1 MRLASPRRAAAAIL
15 VSGVLVS
22 TVARG
27 AAAPAPGDDKKPKP
41 TVTMKATPLVG
52 FSPARIVVTADV
64 RGGDDAAPDLYC
76 ATEEWDWG
84 DDTQSK
90 NTGDCEP
97 FEAGKSSIKRHFT
110 LDHLFEAS
118 GDYRVE
124 FRLKQ
129 KNKVVA
135 RGVTEVKVRPGIRDA
150 NDMR

>member
-1 MRLASPRRAAAAIL
+1 MPLASPRRATVATV
-15 VSGVLVS
+15 VSGVLLC
-22 TVARG
+22 
-27 AAAPAPGDDKKPKP
+27 AAAFATARPSAADDKKSKP
-41 TVTMKATPLVG
+41 TVAMKASPLVG
-52 FSPARIVVTADV
+52 FSPARIVVTAEL
-64 RGGDDAAPDLYC
+64 RGGDEASQELYC

-97 FEAGKSSIKRHFT
+97 FEAGKSTIKRRFT
-110 LDHLFEAS
+110 LEHVFEAS

-129 KNKVVA
+129 KNKVVV
-135 RGVTEVKVRPGIRDA
+135 RGATEVKVRPGIRDA